1 MNEPDDGGRAAM
13 RAFGVAAVAL
23 AGLLFSLTPAA
34 TSLDDALLD
43 REWRLLRQFAPR
55 AAPDDII
62 VVGRAVRRELSQQP
76 PLAIEQR
83 VVEPGR
89 RGREREQEPGER
101 DGRHAERAH
110 CRATAVVG
118 LVHGRIL
125 TRHAAGARLTPSPER
140 SRKPMSGESPGA
152 AQLKSIS
159 DPFVRELAAL
169 GRLRSYPK
177 NTVFIT
183 EGDSSDSVFVILAGR
198 VKVFLSDTEG
208 HEMILDT
215 QGPGEYVGEM
225 ALDGKPRSASV
236 MTLEPSTFSVV
247 ARDPIKEA
255 IRRNPDF
262 ALDMI
267 SKIIDRA
274 RLATN
279 SVKDL
284 ALLDVYGRVARLL
297 LNLAVEHDGRLQI
310 PEKLTQQEIAERV
323 GASRDMVSRIFRDL
337 TAGGYIKVENRIIT
351 ITKKPPARW

>member
-1 MNEPDDGGRAAM
+1 
-13 RAFGVAAVAL
+13 
-23 AGLLFSLTPAA
+23 
-34 TSLDDALLD
+34 
-43 REWRLLRQFAPR
+43 
-55 AAPDDII
+55 
-62 VVGRAVRRELSQQP
+62 
-76 PLAIEQR
+76 
-83 VVEPGR
+83 
-89 RGREREQEPGER
+89 
-101 DGRHAERAH
+101 
-110 CRATAVVG
+110 
-118 LVHGRIL
+118 
-125 TRHAAGARLTPSPER
+125 
-140 SRKPMSGESPGA
+140 MSGESPTA
-152 AQLKSIS
+152 AQLKAIA
-159 DPFVRELAAL
+159 DPFVRALAAL

-183 EGDSSDSVFVILAGR
+183 EGDSSDSVFVVLAGR

-236 MTLEPSTFSVV
+236 MTLEPTAFSVV
-247 ARDPIKEA
+247 ARDPIREA
-255 IRRNPDF
+255 IRHDPDF
-262 ALDMI
+262 ALEMI

-297 LNLAVEHDGRLQI
+297 LNMAVEQDGKLAI

-337 TAGGYIKVENRIIT
+337 TAGGYIKVENRMIT

>member
-1 MNEPDDGGRAAM
+1 M
-13 RAFGVAAVAL
+13 
-23 AGLLFSLTPAA
+23 T
-34 TSLDDALLD
+34 
-43 REWRLLRQFAPR
+43 
-55 AAPDDII
+55 
-62 VVGRAVRRELSQQP
+62 
-76 PLAIEQR
+76 
-83 VVEPGR
+83 
-89 RGREREQEPGER
+89 
-101 DGRHAERAH
+101 
-110 CRATAVVG
+110 
-118 LVHGRIL
+118 
-125 TRHAAGARLTPSPER
+125 
-140 SRKPMSGESPGA
+140 GESPTS
-152 AQLKSIS
+152 AQLKAIA
-159 DPFVRELAAL
+159 DPFVRALAAL

-183 EGDSSDSVFVILAGR
+183 EGDSSDSVFVVLAGR

-236 MTLEPSTFSVV
+236 MTLEPTSFSVV
-247 ARDPIKEA
+247 ARDPIREA
-255 IRRNPDF
+255 IRQDPDF
-262 ALDMI
+262 ALEMI

-297 LNLAVEHDGRLQI
+297 LNMAVEHDGKLAI

-337 TAGGYIKVENRIIT
+337 TAGGYIKVENRMIT